1 MELTTML
8 MAVKTVGSIFK
19 SDKQIKS
26 VKKAQESQKHLVE
39 ETYKYNMKQVN
50 EAYINGYSD
59 LMTKYALERYQ
70 LSNEVKTV
78 ASDINL
84 QMAQQGANL
93 ADSSIANDLETQL
106 DTEFQVNLQ
115 NLLGSQINDSSM
127 LIANMTAQKLGL
139 DQSRTQSLMQINSAG
154 SQALSQID
162 GSIKQNLANFG
173 FQLAEDYSDFKSRN
187 PQDTALNF
195 LTKFSF

>member
-26 VKKAQESQKHLVE
+26 VKKAQAVQKNLVE

-139 DQSRTQSLMQINSAG
+139 DQARTQSLMQINSAG
-154 SQALSQID
+154 SQAFAQID
-162 GSIKQNLANFG
+162 GNIKQNLANFG
-173 FQLAEDYSDFKSRN
+173 FQLAEDYTDFKSRN